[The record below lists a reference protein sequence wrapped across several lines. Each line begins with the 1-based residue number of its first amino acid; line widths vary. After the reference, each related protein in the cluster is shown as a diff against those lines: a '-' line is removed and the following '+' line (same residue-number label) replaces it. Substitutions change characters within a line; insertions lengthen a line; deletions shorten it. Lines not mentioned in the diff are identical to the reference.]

1 MSTFNITVDTS
12 SWTKLVDAN
21 DTDFF
26 ITWDAAKTVEIAST
40 EFDIAPVGKGHRFTR
55 EKKVTREDV
64 GAGYVWGKLATLG
77 SGTSFKVTV
86 SKTTSVAGA
95 TGGFDTVEGVHKVA
109 MMVWNPSTLAW
120 ERSTGS
126 GSSGGGSSGE
136 PATLTKRIDPG
147 TNTIYVG
154 TATLGTS
161 ESSIGWT
168 VQKIELNNEGAAVSI
183 KIGTGAWDNRASLS
197 FQ

>member
-12 SWTKLVDAN
+12 AWTKLVDAN

-40 EFDIAPVGKGHRFTR
+40 EADTAPSSKGHRFTR

-64 GAGYVWGKLATLG
+64 GAGYVWGKLVASG

-86 SKTTSVAGA
+86 SKTTSLVGA
-95 TGGFDTVEGVHKVA
+95 TGGFDTLEGVHKVA
-109 MMVWNPSTLAW
+109 MLVWNPSTLAW

-126 GSSGGGSSGE
+126 GSGGSVGE
-136 PATLTKRIDPG
+136 PAVLTKRIDPG
-147 TNTIYVG
+147 ESVTYVG
-154 TATLGTS
+154 TAILGS
-161 ESSIGWT
+161 VESSTVWT
-168 VQKIELNNEGAAVSI
+168 VRKIEFDLTGAATSI
-183 KIGTGAWDNRASLS
+183 KVATGAWVDRASLS
-197 FQ
+197 YQ